1 MTTLLLDVGNT
12 RVKWG
17 YVRNGRYAFSG
28 SLPLSS
34 LSVEQFLQQVV
45 TEDNKPSKVILSAVS
60 DADWVKMLRFQLSHV
75 WSCRLIEV
83 VAELERDGL
92 RNGYVQAHRL
102 GSDRWC
108 ALLGAWR
115 LQTDAVCV
123 VDVGTAMTID
133 VVNNGGVHLGGLI
146 VPGLTM
152 MRQCLIQGTAKL
164 GQALDLDEQSLDAP
178 SGLLGCNTAQAVA
191 GGSLWSLAASVE
203 RLRAQG
209 TDLVGGDMRCIITG
223 GDAQQLLPLLSGD
236 WQWMPDLVLRG
247 LLAYCDEAVLVG

>member
-17 YVRNGRYAFSG
+17 HVRNGRYAFSG

-34 LSVEQFLQQVV
+34 LSVEQFLQQIV
-45 TEDNKPSKVILSAVS
+45 TDDTKPSKVILSAVS
-60 DADWVKMLRFQLSHV
+60 DADWVKMLRFQLTHV
-75 WSCRLIEV
+75 WACRLIEV
-83 VAELERDGL
+83 VSEVEREGL
-92 RNGYVQAHRL
+92 RNGYEQAHRL
-102 GSDRWC
+102 GTDRWC

-123 VDVGTAMTID
+123 VDAGTALTMD

-152 MRQCLIQGTAKL
+152 MRQCLIQGTARL
-164 GQALDLDEQSLDAP
+164 GQALDVDEQQLEAP
-178 SGLLGCNTAQAVA
+178 KGLLGCNTAQAVA

-203 RLRAQG
+203 RLRAQAV
-209 TDLVGGDMRCIITG
+209 DLVGGDMRCIITG
-223 GDAQQLLPLLSGD
+223 GDAQQLLPLLSGE
-236 WQWMPDLVLRG
+236 WQWMPDLVLKG
-247 LLAYCDEAVLVG
+247 LLAYTDEASIIV

>member
-1 MTTLLLDVGNT
+1 V
-12 RVKWG
+12 
-17 YVRNGRYAFSG
+17 
-28 SLPLSS
+28 
-34 LSVEQFLQQVV
+34 
-45 TEDNKPSKVILSAVS
+45 
-60 DADWVKMLRFQLSHV
+60 
-75 WSCRLIEV
+75 CRLIEV